1 MNMYSV
7 VCYLFNVDGD
17 GYYAL
22 VHVQAETEDTAQ
34 LNANYYLSSLHNG
47 WETGGIYQVNKL
59 DDEETQ
65 SILSDGDFIGP
76 FTASARTS

>member
-7 VCYLFNVDGD
+7 VCYMSNDDGD

-34 LNANYYLSSLHNG
+34 LNANYYLSSLHKG
-47 WETGGIYQVNKL
+47 WETGGVYQVNEL
-59 DDEETQ
+59 DQEETE
-65 SILSDGDFIGP
+65 SILSDGDYIGP